1 MYISPNLLAIHL
13 NDNGIIKVEDDD
25 LFITILDIFSIETY
39 NRQTNICRIRP
50 NLNQNDFYY
59 DDKSAMKSKSS
70 NSSSPNS

>member
-39 NRQTNICRIRP
+39 NR
-50 NLNQNDFYY
+50 
-59 DDKSAMKSKSS
+59 
-70 NSSSPNS
+70 

>member
-50 NLNQNDFYY
+50 NLN
-59 DDKSAMKSKSS
+59 
-70 NSSSPNS
+70 